1 MPIKVFKTS
10 NDHELNPGATGHWW
24 WNNASPANA
33 VWTANAVPLAT
44 GSTTAGFDQDTQLEV
59 TRIWRRFKVV
69 EKSTNQF
76 SDTDIESEIHYEIK
90 NLSGTKAKFNVYL
103 QVAWP

>member
-10 NDHELNPGATGHWW
+10 NDHEL
-24 WNNASPANA
+24 
-33 VWTANAVPLAT
+33 
-44 GSTTAGFDQDTQLEV
+44 
-59 TRIWRRFKVV
+59 
-69 EKSTNQF
+69 
-76 SDTDIESEIHYEIK
+76 